1 MATMFAQPVW
11 ITTLSAS
18 MSRVAS
24 DWSVLPFDMARE
36 QYAIAVNVGLV
47 ERSMLKSAK
56 FGRGLYALEK
66 LMLGPLARKY

>member
-1 MATMFAQPVW
+1 
-11 ITTLSAS
+11 

-24 DWSVLPFDMARE
+24 GWRVLPFDVARE
-36 QYAIAVNVGLV
+36 QYAIAVNVGLI